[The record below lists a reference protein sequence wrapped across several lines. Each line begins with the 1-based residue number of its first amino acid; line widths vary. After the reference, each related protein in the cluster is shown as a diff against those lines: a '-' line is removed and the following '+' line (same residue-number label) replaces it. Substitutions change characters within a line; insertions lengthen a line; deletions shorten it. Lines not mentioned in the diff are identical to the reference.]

1 MILITDQSIQDLIE
15 IRSIK
20 PAVLTVR
27 TGNSLIVQVDAKRE
41 LAASIREHG
50 LIQPITVRPAE
61 VGFEIVSGHRRYN
74 ACKLLRWKKIP
85 CIVRILSDKAAFEI
99 QLVENI
105 QRKSLDP
112 IEEAEA
118 FKKYIVDY
126 GWGGVS
132 HLAKVISKS
141 EQNISARIQLLRLP
155 KEILYEISQKNLGV
169 SHAMELVNL
178 DEGYQQL
185 LKDAIID
192 ENLSVKNIRE
202 ITKASKK
209 EIELEQVIGDYNYN
223 TSSQQDT
230 SPKRQIKIFKKS
242 LLVLRMLLSNLDG
255 LINEAN
261 ETLNPEERVEFLNV
275 LMKFRLYT
283 HSMID
288 DDIIV
293 IKELKKKSSIL
304 ELNNVLNK

>member
-1 MILITDQSIQDLIE
+1 MILVTDQSIQDLIE

-20 PAVLTVR
+20 PAVLSVR
-27 TGNSLIVQVDAKRE
+27 TGNSLIVQVDAKKE

-50 LIQPITVRPAE
+50 LIQPITVRPVE
-61 VGFEIVSGHRRYN
+61 VGFEIVSGHRRYH

-112 IEEAEA
+112 VEEAEA

-132 HLAKVISKS
+132 QLARVLSKS
-141 EQNISARIQLLRLP
+141 EQYVSARIQLLKLP
-155 KEILYEISQKNLGV
+155 KEIIYEISQKNLSV

-178 DEGYQQL
+178 DEEHQRF
-185 LKDAIID
+185 LKDAIIN
-192 ENLSVKNIRE
+192 ENMSVKNLRE
-202 ITKASKK
+202 ITRASKK
-209 EIELEQVIGDYNYN
+209 EKELEQVIGDYNYN
-223 TSSQQDT
+223 TLQQDT
-230 SPKRQIKIFKKS
+230 STKRQIKIFKKS

-255 LINEAN
+255 LINESN
-261 ETLNPEERVEFLNV
+261 ETLSPEERVEFLNV
-275 LMKFRLYT
+275 LMKFRLNT

-288 DDIIV
+288 DNILV
-293 IKELKKKSSIL
+293 IKDLKKKSSAL
-304 ELNNVLNK
+304 EVNKLLNK